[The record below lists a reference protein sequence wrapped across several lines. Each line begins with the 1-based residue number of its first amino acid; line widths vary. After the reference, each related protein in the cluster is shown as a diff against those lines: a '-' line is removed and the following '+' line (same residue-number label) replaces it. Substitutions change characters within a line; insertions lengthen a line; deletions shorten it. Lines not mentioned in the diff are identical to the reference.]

1 MRHHSSEDEFVHVL
15 SIPGLFINLLDGLS
29 LLLYQSIK
37 EVIQTLVS
45 LITLISQVLRHLFQG
60 AIDGFFDL
68 LGYLLSK
75 LSLLLLVPHIHLVH
89 GFTSLLHPLFDRV
102 LIDVSIPGSFKP
114 VFDFFADR
122 LVTRAVLTFLLLSR
136 SRFIFWSRII
146 CCSNRIIF
154 LEPLDHK
161 NICHRISIWQLV
173 DLLNGFSLGL
183 VKLLQSLVQR
193 SIHLIC
199 SISHI
204 FRHLLQD
211 AINGTFDLLGHALGP
226 FSRLL
231 LLALLHILEGRGRL
245 VGPLLNGLLVD
256 IPL

>member
-37 EVIQTLVS
+37 EVIQALVS
-45 LITLISQVLRHLFQG
+45 LITLISQVLRHLLQG

-68 LGYLLSK
+68 LGDLLSK
-75 LSLLLLVPHIHLVH
+75 LSLLLLVPLIHLVH
-89 GFTSLLHPLFDRV
+89 GLTSLLHPLFDRV
-102 LIDVSIPGSFKP
+102 LIDVSFPGSFEP
-114 VFDFFADR
+114 VLDLFADR
-122 LVTRAVLTFLLLSR
+122 LVTRTVLTFLFLSR
-136 SRFIFWSRII
+136 SRFIFWSRI
-146 CCSNRIIF
+146 SF

-161 NICHRISIWQLV
+161 NICHRISNWQLV
-173 DLLNGFSLGL
+173 DLLNGVSLGL

-226 FSRLL
+226 FRRLL